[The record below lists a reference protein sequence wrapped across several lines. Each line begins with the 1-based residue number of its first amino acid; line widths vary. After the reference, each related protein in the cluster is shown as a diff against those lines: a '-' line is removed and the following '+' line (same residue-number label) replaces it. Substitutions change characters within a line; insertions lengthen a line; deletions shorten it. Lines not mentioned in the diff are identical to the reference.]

1 MKNDTVS
8 APSVPVHR
16 VKVSPVNIAIW
27 KNQNRDD
34 DQTYHTAT
42 ITRVFKKDGEF
53 MKTNSYNLK
62 QLKLL
67 QIAVDEA
74 LAWMEDHEDGNS

>member
-8 APSVPVHR
+8 APPVPVHR

-27 KNQNRDD
+27 KNQNRATEE
-34 DQTYHTAT
+34 TYHTAT
-42 ITRVFKKDGEF
+42 ITRVFKVDGEF
-53 MKTNSYNLK
+53 QKTNSYNLK

-67 QIAVDEA
+67 RIAVDEA
-74 LAWMEDHEDGNS
+74 LAWMEDHDDNS